1 MQVNVL
7 AKWGLASSVC
17 LLLAAGAPPTRAQAG
32 GPLPLTPAQTLRPA
46 DLTPVEMDQYRT
58 LDPAAA
64 KDFIATRS
72 YVRLCSR
79 VVDGTLPAM
88 QLPARPAGFKADDL
102 LGEDPTVINR
112 ALADYLVARDSPDHS
127 ARPAWRE
134 MTSAQM
140 LRPADLTAEEAD
152 YYKTLDPAA
161 AKGFVLTRSYVRLCR
176 RVLDHTL
183 AAQQLPDKPVGFSIA
198 YLLPGD
204 EDAVDQATA
213 AGFSARE
220 K

>member
-7 AKWGLASSVC
+7 ARWGLVSSAW
-17 LLLAAGAPPTRAQAG
+17 LLLAAGGPSARAQAD
-32 GPLPLTPAQTLRPA
+32 GPPPLTAAQTLRPA

-64 KDFIATRS
+64 TDFIAARS
-72 YVRLCSR
+72 YVRLCWR
-79 VVDGTLPAM
+79 VVEGTLPAM
-88 QLPARPAGFKADDL
+88 QLPARPSGFKVDYL

-127 ARPAWRE
+127 ARPKWVE

-152 YYKTLDPAA
+152 DYKTLDPAD
-161 AKGFVLTRSYVRLCR
+161 AKGFILTRSYVKLCR

-183 AAQQLPDKPVGFSIA
+183 AAQELPDKPVGFSYD

-204 EDAVDQATA
+204 KDAVDQAEA
-213 AGFSARE
+213 AAVSARL

>member
-102 LGEDPTVINR
+102 LGRTPPSLTGPWPTIWSR
-112 ALADYLVARDSPDHS
+112 GIAPTIRR
-127 ARPAWRE
+127 ARPGGR
-134 MTSAQM
+134 
-140 LRPADLTAEEAD
+140 
-152 YYKTLDPAA
+152 
-161 AKGFVLTRSYVRLCR
+161 
-176 RVLDHTL
+176 
-183 AAQQLPDKPVGFSIA
+183 
-198 YLLPGD
+198 
-204 EDAVDQATA
+204 
-213 AGFSARE
+213 
-220 K
+220 